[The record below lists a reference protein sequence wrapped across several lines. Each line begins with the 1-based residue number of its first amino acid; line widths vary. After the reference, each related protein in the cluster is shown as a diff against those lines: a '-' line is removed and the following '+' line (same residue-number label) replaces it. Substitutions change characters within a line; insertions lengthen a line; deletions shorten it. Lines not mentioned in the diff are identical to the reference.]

1 MLTTSWAD
9 ECLWHQCNTWTISE
23 NSEENLGG
31 LEVVK
36 AIVDDILIWGDDDN
50 FEEATASH
58 DKKLLALLKRCL
70 RKNVKL
76 NKEKVRLKKSE
87 LFYMHL

>member
-1 MLTTSWAD
+1 M
-9 ECLWHQCNTWTISE
+9 
-23 NSEENLGG
+23 
-31 LEVVK
+31 EVVK